1 MIIENLN
8 IKRISIMPL
17 ETNTPLLVN
26 ADSVLSFSISLQRV
40 KLVAGIEHQRFKAWS
55 GMENHKPFSC
65 LPFER
70 LKTADALVVEQLF
83 GISTGK

>member
-1 MIIENLN
+1 
-8 IKRISIMPL
+8 
-17 ETNTPLLVN
+17 
-26 ADSVLSFSISLQRV
+26 V
-40 KLVAGIEHQRFKAWS
+40 KLVSGIEHQRFKAWS

-70 LKTADALVVEQLF
+70 LETADALVVEQLF